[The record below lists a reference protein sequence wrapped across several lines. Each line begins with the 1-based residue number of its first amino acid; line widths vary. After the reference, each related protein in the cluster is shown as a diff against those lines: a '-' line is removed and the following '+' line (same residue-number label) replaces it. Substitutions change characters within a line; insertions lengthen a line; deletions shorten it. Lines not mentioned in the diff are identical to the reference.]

1 MPTLPACVR
10 ACLRACVRARMR
22 TYEGAATLLHGT
34 DSFTH
39 PDLMVDNVEDARAL
53 ILTGGTKLMHNI
65 PSAPLKLEAATG
77 YNKVIIIIEGLLLT
91 NQYGS

>member
-34 DSFTH
+34 DSSTH

-53 ILTGGTKLMHNI
+53 ILTGGHKAHAQHSLCTFK
-65 PSAPLKLEAATG
+65 A
-77 YNKVIIIIEGLLLT
+77 
-91 NQYGS
+91 GSSYRL